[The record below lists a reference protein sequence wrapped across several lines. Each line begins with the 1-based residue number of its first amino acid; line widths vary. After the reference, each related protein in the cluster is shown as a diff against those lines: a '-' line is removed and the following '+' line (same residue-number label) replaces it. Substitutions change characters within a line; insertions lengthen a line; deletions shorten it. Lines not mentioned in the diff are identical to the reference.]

1 MYFILKSLILSCY
14 YIGFLIK
21 KDKYILSI
29 IIIGVV
35 FVGIMLLHCI
45 VEAINIVFKN
55 TPYLKFI
62 VQFEDGTYAIRRI
75 AGMSGPVIFFTWEYL
90 DLQYHNPFSSSERR
104 SYWWRDSDTYFSH
117 CKGSMGQIK
126 SAYEKY
132 FSPSAKLKV
141 KSSKCLKT
149 VEDE

>member
-1 MYFILKSLILSCY
+1 MAVAYF
-14 YIGFLIK
+14 
-21 KDKYILSI
+21 ILSI
-29 IIIGVV
+29 IIIGAA
-35 FVGIMLLHCI
+35 FLGIMLLHCI
-45 VEAINIVFKN
+45 VEGINNIFKN

-104 SYWWRDSDTYFSH
+104 SHWWRDSDNYFSH
-117 CKGSMGQIK
+117 CKGSMGKIK

-149 VEDE
+149 LENE